1 MNSYNE
7 VRQALDPVVGV
18 PFRELAPALGI
29 DLPADATR
37 RKQAGGDVVEKVL
50 RIAKNSIPKPDLEY
64 LGTEVKTI
72 PLNTLSRPREWTK
85 ITAFNIASVTGEP
98 DFRRSSVFE
107 KLRSILFVPVMKANN
122 DEPDF
127 WYLRPS
133 FLWLPTEDQLVRFES
148 DYRLIRNAAIARD
161 WGGLSS
167 GSGESLTLKTS
178 DTRTRDKSPELKR
191 RAWWLKSSVTR
202 EICEQNL
209 WPRNGIEERRDELL
223 GP

>member
-50 RIAKNSIPKPDLEY
+50 QIAKNSIPKPDLEY

-72 PLNTLSRPREWTK
+72 PLNTRSRPREWTK
-85 ITAFNIASVTGEP
+85 ISAFNIASVVAEA
-98 DFRRSSVFE
+98 DFRRSSVFA
-107 KLRSILFVPVMKANN
+107 KLRSILFVPVMKTNN
-122 DEPDF
+122 DAPDF

-133 FLWLPTEDQLVRFES
+133 FLWLPTESQLVRDPSDKANDQGIPHHES
-148 DYRLIRNAAIARD
+148 AASIGHALCPSGFKPVQTLELDGHQPTKPSVLRPHDMLEAR
-161 WGGLSS
+161 GRRSTLSRQDRS
-167 GSGESLTLKTS
+167 RSDVRTIGE
-178 DTRTRDKSPELKR
+178 
-191 RAWWLKSSVTR
+191 
-202 EICEQNL
+202 C
-209 WPRNGIEERRDELL
+209 
-223 GP
+223 